1 MIKRTQKPLLVSGH
15 GMTND
20 EVCEMRL
27 DIGVMVDA
35 MQRFRDC
42 LDEHESMFM
51 SSDGE
56 LADKAGQALLDFA
69 KSLDAMRY

>member
-1 MIKRTQKPLLVSGH
+1 MNKRTKKPLLDSGN

-20 EVCEMRL
+20 EVSDMNLEMR
-27 DIGVMVDA
+27 DA
-35 MQRFRDC
+35 IDTLQRFRDC

-56 LADKAGQALLDFA
+56 LADKAGQALLDLC
-69 KSLDAMRY
+69 KSLDAMGY